1 MIAIDHILVVAS
13 LIFILSVIASKAS
26 GRLGVPALLLFLAIG
41 MLAGEEGPGGIAFD
55 DPWLAQTLG
64 IIALGYIL
72 FAAGLETEWNRIRRV
87 LRAGVALSTGSVL
100 VTALLLGWFASLV
113 LPLTLLQGL
122 LLGAI
127 VSSTDAAAVFAVLRS
142 RNVSLRGRLRDVL
155 ELEAGSNDPMA
166 VFLTMAFI
174 SLLMGPDDSPWQLVP
189 WFVVQMGLGAGLGY
203 VLGRSG
209 ALLVNRVRL
218 EYEGLYPV
226 LTAALVLLTYG
237 ATALLGGNGFL
248 AVYVCGLVMGNSDL
262 VHKRSL
268 RVFHDGIAWMMQI
281 AMFLALGLLV
291 TPSQLVPVAGIGLLL
306 SAFLMLVARPASV
319 LLMLARSRF
328 RWSQKAVLSWVG
340 LRGAVPI
347 ILATFPLL
355 AGVPQA
361 DVLFH
366 LVFFIVITSVLLQGT
381 TITPVAKWMKE
392 AGPLRRRSRYPLE
405 MVAGGANIRSDLV
418 EFELPPNSKAVG
430 RQIVNLG
437 LPKGALIVLMRRE
450 DELIVPT
457 GSTVIQAGD
466 TMLVLAERHM
476 LDLIKATLDAQ
487 PRPVG

>member
-1 MIAIDHILVVAS
+1 MVSLDYILVVAS
-13 LIFILSVIASKAS
+13 IIFLLSVIASKAS

-64 IIALGYIL
+64 IVALAYIL

-87 LRAGVALSTGSVL
+87 VGTGLLLSTGSVL
-100 VTALLLGWFASLV
+100 LTALLLGWFASLV
-113 LPLTLLQGL
+113 LPLTFLEGL

-127 VSSTDAAAVFAVLRS
+127 VSSTDAAAVFSILRS
-142 RNVSLRGRLRDVL
+142 RNVSLKGRLRDVL

-166 VFLTMAFI
+166 VFLTMGVI
-174 SLLMGPDDSPWQLVP
+174 SLLLAPGSSAWQFVP
-189 WFVVQMGLGAGLGY
+189 WFVVQMGLGAGIGY
-203 VLGRSG
+203 VLGRLG
-209 ALLVNRVRL
+209 VALVNRVRL

-226 LTAALVLLTYG
+226 LTAALVLLAYG
-237 ATALLGGNGFL
+237 ATSLAGGNGFL
-248 AVYVCGLVMGNSDL
+248 AVYLCGLVMGNSDL

-268 RVFHDGIAWMMQI
+268 RVFHDGIAWLMQI

-291 TPSQLVPVAGIGLLL
+291 TPSKLVTVAGVGLLL
-306 SAFLMLVARPASV
+306 SAFLMLVARPVSV
-319 LLMLARSRF
+319 VTMLVRSRF

-381 TITPVAKWMKE
+381 TITPVARWVGE
-392 AGPLRRRSRYPLE
+392 TGPLLRKSRYPLE
-405 MVAGGANIRSDLV
+405 MVPGGANIHSDLV

-430 RQIVNLG
+430 KQIVNLG
-437 LPKGALIVLMRRE
+437 LPKGALIVLMSRQ

-457 GSTVIQAGD
+457 GSTQIQAGD
-466 TMLVLAERHM
+466 TLLVLAERHM
-476 LDLIKATLDAQ
+476 LDLIRKTLEAE